1 MKKIFVL
8 MLSFALLF
16 TACNGGVTFRSKLD
30 VDTGEVQFAQPQ
42 SGDTVA
48 QIETS
53 KGTIKVLLFPE
64 YAPKAVQNF
73 VSLAQSGYYDGVTFH
88 RVVEDFIIQS
98 GSPDGSANG
107 GDSVWGVPFTDE
119 FSDLLH
125 NYTGALAMANSGR
138 NTNRSQFYFVTT
150 PVGEMSDETVAQM
163 ENAGWRSRVIESYK
177 QAGGVP
183 RLDYRYTVFGQ
194 IYEGLDVALSIG
206 RVKTEGEK
214 TKKDVTITS
223 ITITTVE

>member
-1 MKKIFVL
+1 
-8 MLSFALLF
+8 
-16 TACNGGVTFRSKLD
+16 
-30 VDTGEVQFAQPQ
+30 
-42 SGDTVA
+42 
-48 QIETS
+48 
-53 KGTIKVLLFPE
+53 
-64 YAPKAVQNF
+64 
-73 VSLAQSGYYDGVTFH
+73 
-88 RVVEDFIIQS
+88 
-98 GSPDGSANG
+98 
-107 GDSVWGVPFTDE
+107 
-119 FSDLLH
+119 
-125 NYTGALAMANSGR
+125 MANSGW